1 MSFSGTSFS
10 GKSFHLVA
18 TPGEVLQANIS
29 GKKQLLNI
37 SGEVK
42 EVEYKAPPNQ
52 LPQLNIIS
60 IIFTT
65 TIQLTRVLQQTKV
78 FSKPIRLKIF

>member
-37 SGEVK
+37 S
-42 EVEYKAPPNQ
+42 
-52 LPQLNIIS
+52 
-60 IIFTT
+60 
-65 TIQLTRVLQQTKV
+65 
-78 FSKPIRLKIF
+78 